1 VIIPPILICERRLGD
16 PRVTFIPTQSIYER
30 APDDTTLGLSEASA
44 VRLNSEI
51 NSILS
56 KVRDWLLSNKLHLNN
71 EKTVNVS
78 FTLKKHIDYLASK
91 ICKNI
96 FLLRNLSNCVS
107 QKTLRSAYFALIQS
121 QLQYCI
127 TLWGHSPASIRLFKL
142 QRRAIRIMANTGYR
156 TDCRLYFNKLK
167 ILTLPCLYILRCL
180 QYIKNNPDQY
190 KKLKSFHDYS
200 TRKSDYS
207 FDVFRLNRSRHG
219 LNFYSIKFYNVL
231 PHVFRKMSPDLF
243 KMKIEK
249 YLRNHFTRW
258 RNT

>member
-1 VIIPPILICERRLGD
+1 MRYPQP
-16 PRVTFIPTQSIYER
+16 TFLTGRE
-30 APDDTTLGLSEASA
+30 
-44 VRLNSEI
+44 
-51 NSILS
+51 
-56 KVRDWLLSNKLHLNN
+56 
-71 EKTVNVS
+71 
-78 FTLKKHIDYLASK
+78 
-91 ICKNI
+91 KNI

-190 KKLKSFHDYS
+190 KKLKSFHNYS

-243 KMKIEK
+243 KII
-249 YLRNHFTRW
+249 LLGGGIPG
-258 RNT
+258 